1 MPTPG
6 NERTRA
12 ERPTEGSKGIVP
24 LAPSAVKGGK
34 HQMRSQLRRAAADLD
49 QTREGF
55 WMIRHYGD
63 HENMAIIV
71 DSLINTEAVQ
81 DTIRMIDNRQQA
93 AQRKAKRQQ
102 RAQRRH
108 RAPSR
113 QTQPTNSAST
123 AAIDKWAE
131 MTVTLVRK
139 LQQRPGPVAQKALVR
154 LYANANRLY
163 TTDGR
168 QTADFNTGE

>member
-1 MPTPG
+1 
-6 NERTRA
+6 
-12 ERPTEGSKGIVP
+12 
-24 LAPSAVKGGK
+24 
-34 HQMRSQLRRAAADLD
+34 MRSQLSRAAADLD
-49 QTREGF
+49 QTRECF
-55 WMIRHYGD
+55 WMIRHY
-63 HENMAIIV
+63 N
-71 DSLINTEAVQ
+71 NTENLANIVEGLLCAEAAQ
-81 DTIRMIDNRQQA
+81 DRIRVIDRRQQA

-131 MTVTLVRK
+131 MTVALVRK
-139 LQQRPGPVAQKALVR
+139 LQQRPEPIAQKALVR